1 MTRLCNL
8 SAALLFSVG
17 AVLAGEGDRSLEHA
31 AADAAAAVLRPGA
44 EGVAL
49 TVLEGNAIR
58 EIPLK
63 YLGTYDDFGGPGYDL
78 HLVELEGPDAERVGI
93 ANGMSG
99 SPVYLEGQLIGALS
113 YRLGLIPKTAVA
125 GVTPLSNMLAA
136 DRALGLP
143 RPRPVS
149 GLVPIAT
156 PVLVGGMPAGVRQ
169 WLAPELDALGFV
181 LVPGGGGS
189 APAAE
194 LKPGSPVGVEL
205 VRGDMRIAATGTV
218 TWVDGDRVYAFGHPF
233 LGIGRV
239 EMPMVAAEVIHTLAD
254 LAGSMKLANVGAELG
269 AIVEDREGAIV
280 GRLGQTARMIPFD
293 LIVRGA
299 DYGEQSFHYEMIPH
313 ARLAPLLAGAVI
325 GSSLQGVGYS
335 QDTTMLARGR
345 VRLRGR
351 PDLPLEMSFASGG
364 GTDPTMAIATEVLM
378 TLTNL
383 GLNPF
388 DELEI
393 EGLTLE
399 IDAHLGATSYQV
411 EEVQYSRRELEPGAP
426 LRIRC
431 ILRKYRGGTVAHE
444 LELALPERLAD
455 DDGLMLVVGSP
466 MQVERALGDP
476 LTARLRSAVDLDSVV
491 RIFLER
497 RAAHRLTA
505 VIYRSGGALVSR
517 GGAYS
522 ELPLTAER
530 LLATQAASRSSPRSS
545 FVSPLARS
553 DVELDG
559 PIRGGVQVRLRV
571 DRREAEGSGGVD

>member
-1 MTRLCNL
+1 MTRLRNL
-8 SAALLFSVG
+8 SAALILC
-17 AVLAGEGDRSLEHA
+17 
-31 AADAAAAVLRPGA
+31 AAAALAEEGPGSLAQEAGAAMTVLRPGA

-49 TVLEGNAIR
+49 TVLQGNTIR

-63 YLGTYDDFGGPGYDL
+63 YLGTYNDFGGPGYDL

-99 SPVYLEGQLIGALS
+99 SPVYLEGELIGALS

-136 DRALGLP
+136 DRVPGVQPP
-143 RPRPVS
+143 RSVS
-149 GLVPIAT
+149 GIVPIAT
-156 PVLVGGMPAGVRQ
+156 PVLVGGMPAAVQQ
-169 WLAPELDALGFV
+169 WLAPELDALGLV

-189 APAAE
+189 STAAE

-233 LGIGRV
+233 LGMGRV

-254 LAGSMKLANVGAELG
+254 LAGSIKLANVGAEMG

-280 GRLGQTARMIPFD
+280 GRLGQTARMIPLD

-313 ARLAPLLAGAVI
+313 ARLAPVLAGAVI
-325 GSSLQGVGYS
+325 GSSLQGAGYS
-335 QDTTMLARGR
+335 QDTTMLARGH

-351 PDLPLEMSFASGG
+351 PDLPLEMAFASGG

-378 TLTNL
+378 TLANL

-388 DELEI
+388 DELEV

-399 IDAHLGATSYQV
+399 IDAHLGPTSYQV
-411 EEVQYSRRELEPGAP
+411 EEVQYSRRMLDPGAP

-431 ILRKYRGGTVAHE
+431 ILRKYRGDTVAHE
-444 LELALPERLAD
+444 LELALPEKLVAT
-455 DDGLMLVVGSP
+455 DGLMLVVGSP
-466 MQVERALGDP
+466 AQVERTLGDP

-505 VIYRSGGALVSR
+505 VIYRPGGALVSR

-522 ELPLTAER
+522 ELPPTAER
-530 LLATQAASRSSPRSS
+530 LLTAQAASRSSPRGT

-553 DVELDG
+553 EVELDG
-559 PIRGGVQVRLRV
+559 PIRGGVQVRLRI
-571 DRREAEGSGGVD
+571 DRREADGPAGGE